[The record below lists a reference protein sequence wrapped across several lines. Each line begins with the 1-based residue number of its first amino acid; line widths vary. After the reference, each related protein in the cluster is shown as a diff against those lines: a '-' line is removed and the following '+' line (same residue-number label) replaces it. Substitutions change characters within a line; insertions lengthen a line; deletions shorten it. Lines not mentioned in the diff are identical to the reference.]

1 MKKGLSLLDFLLLN
15 QQDDYASEKLKD
27 FIKTYGSSIES
38 NIELRIRLLN
48 RIPEIYEKT
57 KGSKLK
63 SRPLQLL
70 LNRIQ
75 ELERKL
81 DQYILLIY
89 ETDTDL
95 PDSITD
101 YVHLKDILDYYKSGL
116 KPDQTD
122 DPLNSLKEE
131 SEKIKQLENR
141 YDEDFI
147 FRNEGDSWA
156 VKYNG
161 VLKKIRHTKGMDYI
175 AFLIRH
181 QGQRIHSMKMYQ
193 ATSGIIQ
200 DIDERMSEASP
211 KRIDSDEGLHTEGED
226 RHMMSDQKTIDAV
239 KDKIEQLKDE
249 HAQAMMEKDTYH
261 ENEISSQI
269 EKLKDYIT
277 KCTYKGKIR
286 TTSGATERM
295 RVSIYMAIK
304 IAKNNIKKYHK
315 ELFKHLDKFITT
327 GTSISYSPDSPVS
340 WFQDR

>member
-131 SEKIKQLENR
+131 SEKKQGNPE
-141 YDEDFI
+141 
-147 FRNEGDSWA
+147 
-156 VKYNG
+156 
-161 VLKKIRHTKGMDYI
+161 
-175 AFLIRH
+175 
-181 QGQRIHSMKMYQ
+181 
-193 ATSGIIQ
+193 
-200 DIDERMSEASP
+200 SP
-211 KRIDSDEGLHTEGED
+211 
-226 RHMMSDQKTIDAV
+226 
-239 KDKIEQLKDE
+239 
-249 HAQAMMEKDTYH
+249 
-261 ENEISSQI
+261 
-269 EKLKDYIT
+269 
-277 KCTYKGKIR
+277 
-286 TTSGATERM
+286 
-295 RVSIYMAIK
+295 
-304 IAKNNIKKYHK
+304 
-315 ELFKHLDKFITT
+315 
-327 GTSISYSPDSPVS
+327 P
-340 WFQDR
+340 